1 MTLTAADIMERDVET
16 VTESEE
22 VGDVL
27 QLLARKHYS
36 GFPVVGDHDGRL
48 VGIVTRTDLVDI
60 FQPSD
65 RTLWIPIGLPPFL
78 ESLEYEFDLSWG
90 GLDAELDLAR
100 NAGKAISTVMTVDVV
115 TVSEDATLDELLEI
129 LAGDDPDINR
139 VPVVDDGGFV
149 QGLVTRQDVLRA
161 LRDERNA

>member
-1 MTLTAADIMERDVET
+1 MSLTAADIMEPDVET

-27 QLLARKHYS
+27 TKLARKHYS
-36 GFPVVGDHDGRL
+36 GFPVVDDETGRL

-78 ESLEYEFDLSWG
+78 ESMEYGFDLSWG

-100 NAGKAISTVMTVDVV
+100 NAGKPISAVMTEDVV
-115 TVSEDATLDELLEI
+115 TVREDATLDELLDV

-139 VPVVDDGGFV
+139 VPVVDSGGFV

-161 LRDERNA
+161 LRDERRA